1 MREDQYDYII
11 NKPELNEDTLAHY
24 GIKGMKWRK
33 HINRLKNN
41 LPGAEK
47 RRKQKYIAS
56 KIAEGEQKGRYA
68 TVEERAKKFSYLY
81 DNRKNIYD
89 NGKTASVNTGDYK
102 DNTRYADKDFRS
114 TSSKELNKQREAYK
128 KRKK

>member
-1 MREDQYDYII
+1 MYDYII
-11 NKPELNEDTLAHY
+11 EKPELNEETLAHY

-33 HINRLKNN
+33 VKNRIKNS
-41 LPGAEK
+41 LPGAAK
-47 RRKQKYIAS
+47 RRKNKYTAQ

-68 TVEERAKKFSYLY
+68 TVEERAKKFAYLY

-89 NGKTASVNTGDYK
+89 NGKTASVNTK
-102 DNTRYADKDFRS
+102 YADKDFRS
-114 TSSKELNKQREAYK
+114 TTSKELNKQREAYK